1 MSLYNFV
8 YKLQR
13 KPEKAKRQ
21 ILIILLVV
29 SFLILAM
36 FWVFMFKIQV
46 SKTTNVDGSVG
57 ASLLGEDQKILSP
70 FAALIDGF
78 KGFKSDI
85 AQKVQSYNQNS
96 VSDSNQIVRP
106 VYELPVD

>member
-21 ILIILLVV
+21 ILIILLVF

-36 FWVFMFKIQV
+36 FWVFMFKNQV
-46 SKTTNVDGSVG
+46 SKTTNVAGSSG
-57 ASLLGEDQKILSP
+57 TSLLGEDQKMLSP
-70 FAALIDGF
+70 FAALIEGF
-78 KGFKSDI
+78 RGFKSDI
-85 AQKVQSYNQNS
+85 TQKIQIYNQNS
-96 VSDSNQIVRP
+96 VSDSNQVVRP